1 MPARIRT
8 PFYIRNGQT
17 YVDRPQTSQSEEP
30 QTVQAYQALSGRER
44 EVAHLMARRIPV
56 REIAEQMGVSCKTV
70 HSYKDR
76 IFVKLGFERLPE
88 LILFMQRHQHGAA
101 E

>member
-1 MPARIRT
+1 
-8 PFYIRNGQT
+8 
-17 YVDRPQTSQSEEP
+17 
-30 QTVQAYQALSGRER
+30 
-44 EVAHLMARRIPV
+44 MASRLPV
-56 REIAEQMGVSCKTV
+56 RDIAGRLGVSCKTV